1 MAIENFFDSASSVM
15 TAVSFTAFLGIL
27 WWVFIHKRS
36 ADFDA
41 VARLPFAD
49 EEDLTAGASALSA
62 AASMTRSTTG
72 PASSPAAR
80 PAVGADVVQASQK
93 TEARHG

>member
-1 MAIENFFDSASSVM
+1 MAIKNFFDSASSVM
-15 TAVSFTAFLGIL
+15 TAVSFTVFLGIL

-49 EEDLTAGASALSA
+49 EEDLTVGASAPYA
-62 AASMTRSTTG
+62 ATYVAQATTG

-80 PAVGADVVQASQK
+80 PAASADVVQASHK